1 MFMLF
6 ALLKVGGILGG
17 LLVVGLFM
25 LPTATTLQV
34 VGGGLAGLVG
44 LPLLVRSPLLGGA
57 LIAAGIALFS
67 GGVILRAHVDAE
79 EAKTIQEDARR
90 ASRAME
96 LHLPYDDKP

>member
-1 MFMLF
+1 MFVLF

-34 VGGGLAGLVG
+34 VGGLAGLVG

-57 LIAAGIALFS
+57 LIAAGIALFA
-67 GGVILRAHVDAE
+67 GGVILRAHVDAK